1 MHQCSPP
8 RSSQPLTFSVNPDV
22 GIDREH
28 IKINS
33 SRCPGEFE
41 GEFAASIH
49 DTTSRLSIEET
60 LESASGTPIKIGSAS
75 VFSKNG
81 CRDRNIMSE
90 VGVADRTRLLR
101 SKRAEL
107 SGIVTSRKRKLRE
120 LYTVC
125 DNESPLP
132 QIDLTNPDAPSTN
145 ISEARF
151 LEVTDILQ
159 DRLFDESNLPTRRQ
173 LRSDKLKQTS
183 PIRKASPDVRISD
196 ASRKAAKIQRD
207 GRKSRAPTP
216 SSRSDGG
223 ISTAPNENQLD
234 GTIEKGTSM
243 QRSTSKGSQTDLPV
257 ETSAVLN
264 EIVEET
270 FENAEQP
277 APSMSDTV
285 VPPKDLESDRI
296 RTRVESRPNSPG
308 VDPRQA
314 MPIAPEDAA
323 QLPGPI
329 VEGLG
334 SHDGQHRAATVHLP
348 PKEVQERH
356 LQQVEK
362 ARQQR
367 EQQSHLSINPPRDAG
382 RNAEALSSPGSTIDA
397 LSATT
402 PAMHEASTDTS
413 PENESRYDADRMD
426 KDDEAATP
434 PQLKPTPEEAAEKAE
449 HDRILQARIE
459 IARDEIMRSSPRPAE
474 DQSRVEEP
482 ATSGQQVDESQQDTN
497 QDQTADRLTKEAS
510 EVVDDAVEDQDEV
523 MAVPNSSG
531 DTSLNEPEQRGLS
544 NVAAGKQPEVADS
557 EEEQTPPA
565 DAMDVD
571 TTTVKDSFE
580 SNTALESGPGTSPAV
595 PQSTESQTK
604 EIPDSQKSSA
614 TPTSSTPR
622 RTPSTPAAPPLERMT
637 TRVASGAM
645 RHKSVSEILGETPK
659 PGTSSSSERRTESES
674 AGNSHTPSRST
685 TPQSPGARLRMLEK
699 AKERSKLSTVV
710 FAGRPS
716 KPPSRDNALVTGG
729 SPSQTL
735 KDDYFMPLF
744 LATASTGKSG
754 VQPLDSLLA
763 TAHKTITTSNAYVPI
778 HENQTAKV
786 LKRIYNLQSSNKW
799 ALRQPKRSPEPIR
812 QTTHWDLL
820 LQEAKWMRTDFREE
834 MKWKMTVAR
843 NLACACAEWVESS
856 PEDRKLLQVKAT
868 PPKRHERN
876 PSKDVEMGDASSQA
890 GTNPTPELVASGDS
904 DSPMEDFDEES
915 GLYLLETVAPTA
927 IFALQDDEVVCGLRR
942 SPTTDKL
949 LAELPMYGSPLRVPQ
964 SVLPTSDIDPDRFWR
979 RPALPLSKYVEGRME
994 LKFEGPPKKKS
1005 RFDYEEE
1012 DDDEDHVVFGEQGTK
1027 RPILPPEKTDVAL
1040 FNPEHKHIRDRIHS
1054 SHQFRP
1060 PSEFPMPLQ
1069 SFFENRMASQWT
1081 VDEDVELKTLVRE
1094 YQYNWSLISSM
1105 LGSKSLWASGPE
1117 RRTPWECFER
1127 WINLEGL
1134 PADMQ
1139 KTHYFRA
1146 YSTRI
1151 DTANRNVMA
1160 QPSQVPP
1167 QPNANGQVQPAPRRR
1182 PTTSVRVE
1190 RRRNNK
1196 HLTLVDAMRKLA
1208 KKRETNVQ
1216 KQQHAAGMAAMRKA
1230 NEPQHNNNRVPIQT
1244 PQQFSQLKAER
1255 EEQFRA
1261 RMEELQRRQDAQRR
1275 AMMQQRVAPQ
1285 NPQQQPPNGAAPRPP
1300 AAGAP
1305 ANGSAQ
1311 PNNQNL
1317 TVPGQNRPRPM
1328 PPQMAGQS
1336 IPNSMRVPQMVPP
1349 AQMQGQLPLPNPAL
1363 DVGLVTRAHQISQHQ
1378 QAILRQQQ
1386 GQMNGQSPQMHNSP
1400 PRMNGMPQSGF
1411 NMPPNMMPPFN
1422 VNGVSTPP
1430 TNNHAPS
1437 PGPGQAGSPRMGQ
1450 NLAAP
1455 GVSPVQILEMNFKQ
1469 KYPQATPDQIMRLI
1483 SDHLANT
1490 VKQQQQRQGLAQ
1502 SAMNAA
1508 AGSSSGNGMPGMAG
1522 MGPAQGT
1529 PQLYAQML
1537 RQQQENQQKAQ
1548 QQAQQAANAVAN
1560 GQNPSVSAGNAAQG
1574 HAHRA
1579 STGSAHSGK

>member
-1 MHQCSPP
+1 
-8 RSSQPLTFSVNPDV
+8 
-22 GIDREH
+22 
-28 IKINS
+28 
-33 SRCPGEFE
+33 
-41 GEFAASIH
+41 
-49 DTTSRLSIEET
+49 
-60 LESASGTPIKIGSAS
+60 
-75 VFSKNG
+75 
-81 CRDRNIMSE
+81 MSE
-90 VGVADRTRLLR
+90 VGAADRTRLLR

-120 LYTVC
+120 LYAVC

-132 QIDLTNPDAPSTN
+132 QIDLTNPDAPPTN
-145 ISEARF
+145 HLEARF

-159 DRLFDESNLPTRRQ
+159 YVSSFDPYPYRNVTGVGQVSAAGLLMVNYRDRLFDESNLPTRRQ

-183 PIRKASPDVRISD
+183 SSRKGSPDTRIGD
-196 ASRKAAKIQRD
+196 ASRKAAKLQRD
-207 GRKSRAPTP
+207 GSRPKTSRAPTP

-223 ISTAPNENQLD
+223 KATTPNENGLD
-234 GTIEKGTSM
+234 GTTEQGVLM
-243 QRSTSKGSQTDLPV
+243 QRSASKSSQTDLPA
-257 ETSAVLN
+257 ESSTVLN

-270 FENAEQP
+270 IDNAEKR
-277 APSMSDTV
+277 APSMPNDV
-285 VPPKDLESDRI
+285 VPAKGLESDRI

-329 VEGLG
+329 LDGLG
-334 SHDGQHRAATVHLP
+334 SHDGQHKAATVHLP
-348 PKEVQERH
+348 PREVQERR

-362 ARQQR
+362 ARQQK
-367 EQQSHLSINPPRDAG
+367 EQQAHLSINTPRDTG
-382 RNAEALSSPGSTIDA
+382 RLAEALSSPGSTIDA

-413 PENESRYDADRMD
+413 PDNESRYDVDRMD
-426 KDDEAATP
+426 KDDEIATP

-449 HDRILQARIE
+449 HDRIMQERIE
-459 IARDEIMRSSPRPAE
+459 IARDEIMKASPHPADDSQAENQVNSSAPQI
-474 DQSRVEEP
+474 DDSRRG
-482 ATSGQQVDESQQDTN
+482 SSQESISVN
-497 QDQTADRLTKEAS
+497 RLTKEAN
-510 EVVDDAVEDQDEV
+510 EVADDTVEDQDEV
-523 MAVPNSSG
+523 MGVPTSSE
-531 DTSLNEPEQRGLS
+531 DAITKAPEQTTQS
-544 NVAAGKQPEVADS
+544 DVAAGKQPEIADS
-557 EEEQTPPA
+557 EEDNTPA
-565 DAMDVD
+565 AEAMDVD
-571 TTTVKDSFE
+571 TATVKDSFE
-580 SNTALESGPGTSPAV
+580 SSTALESGPATSPMI
-595 PQSTESQTK
+595 PQPSEAPTK
-604 EIPDSQKSSA
+604 EVPDSQKSSV

-622 RTPSTPAAPPLERMT
+622 RTPPTPAAPPLERMT
-637 TRVASGAM
+637 TRVSSGAI
-645 RHKSVSEILGETPK
+645 RHKSVSEILGEIPK
-659 PGTSSSSERRTESES
+659 PGPSNSERRESES
-674 AGNSHTPSRST
+674 AGTSHTPSRST
-685 TPQSPGARLRMLEK
+685 TPQSPGARLRALEK

-716 KPPSRDNALVTGG
+716 KPAARDNALVTSGTAHQ
-729 SPSQTL
+729 SL

-754 VQPLDSLLA
+754 FQPLDSLLA

-799 ALRQPKRSPEPIR
+799 ALRQPKRSVEPVR
-812 QTTHWDLL
+812 QTTHWDVL

-834 MKWKMTVAR
+834 RKWKMTIAR
-843 NLACACAEWVESS
+843 NLACACAEWVEAS

-868 PPKRHERN
+868 PPKPAEHDI
-876 PSKDVEMGDASSQA
+876 PKDVEMGEASSQA
-890 GTNPTPELVASGDS
+890 GTHPTPDLVASGES
-904 DSPMEDFDEES
+904 DSALDDFDEEPA
-915 GLYLLETVAPTA
+915 LHLLETVSPTA
-927 IFALQDDEVVCGLRR
+927 IFGLQDDEVVCGLRR

-949 LAELPMYGSPLRVPQ
+949 LAELPMYGAPLQVPQ
-964 SVLPTSDIDPDRFWR
+964 STLPTSEVDPDRFWR

-994 LKFEGPPKKKS
+994 LKSDGPPKKKS
-1005 RFDYEEE
+1005 RYDYEEE
-1012 DDDEDHVVFGEQGTK
+1012 DDEEDQVVFGEQGTK
-1027 RPILPPEKTDVAL
+1027 RPILPPETTEVAL

-1081 VDEDVELKTLVRE
+1081 PDEDVELKSLVRE

-1105 LGSKSLWASGPE
+1105 LGTKSLWSSGPE

-1151 DTANRNVMA
+1151 DTANRNVMS

-1208 KKRETNVQ
+1208 KKRETNIQ

-1230 NEPQHNNNRVPIQT
+1230 NEPHNPANRIPIQT
-1244 PQQFSQLKAER
+1244 PQEFSRVKHER
-1255 EEQFRA
+1255 EEQFR
-1261 RMEELQRRQDAQRR
+1261 RRVEQIQLQQEQQRRQAIG
-1275 AMMQQRVAPQ
+1275 QQRINPQ
-1285 NPQQQPPNGAAPRPP
+1285 NPQQQAPNGAAPRPP
-1300 AAGAP
+1300 TSGAP
-1305 ANGSAQ
+1305 ANGATPQ
-1311 PNNQNL
+1311 NNNNL

-1328 PPQMAGQS
+1328 PPQMPGQPMS
-1336 IPNSMRVPQMVPP
+1336 NGLRVPQMVPP
-1349 AQMQGQLPLPNPAL
+1349 APMQGQLPLPNPAL

-1386 GQMNGQSPQMHNSP
+1386 GQVNGQSPQMHNSP
-1400 PRMNGMPQSGF
+1400 PRMNGLPQPGF

-1422 VNGVSTPP
+1422 PNVNGVSTPP
-1430 TNNHAPS
+1430 TNHAGS
-1437 PGPGQAGSPRMGQ
+1437 PVQGQAGSPRMNQ
-1450 NLAAP
+1450 NLAP
-1455 GVSPVQILEMNFKQ
+1455 PNGVSQIQLMEMQYKQ
-1469 KYPQATPDQIMRLI
+1469 KYPQATPEQIVGLI
-1483 SDHLANT
+1483 QTQMQNQM
-1490 VKQQQQRQGLAQ
+1490 KQQQQRQGLAQ

-1508 AGSSSGNGMPGMAG
+1508 AGGSGGNVNGMQMGT

-1537 RQQQENQQKAQ
+1537 RQQQENQQKQ
-1548 QQAQQAANAVAN
+1548 QQAAQAAANAVGN
-1560 GQNPSVSAGNAAQG
+1560 GQNQQNQQNGNGNGGQNQNQGQTGNAGQG